1 MILQLKGLY
10 KIYPFLLAATFSILG
25 VVTTIKAFESGSVFM
40 QAFMILWLILMSVYL
55 YRFMFMAV
63 RLEIDSDGKLFFT
76 IVTGKKYE
84 LTAKEIISVVRNNN
98 FVNIKTTGKTFI
110 TVSNFT
116 RFRDFVMMIKAIN
129 PDLIIKGY

>member
-10 KIYPFLLAATFSILG
+10 RIYPFLLFATFLFLG
-25 VVTTIKAFESGSVFM
+25 VITTIKAFESGSVLM
-40 QAFMILWLILMSVYL
+40 QGFMILWLILMLIYI
-55 YRFMFMAV
+55 YKFFFMAV
-63 RLEIDSDGKLFFT
+63 RLEITSDGRLFFT

-84 LTAKEIISVVRNNN
+84 FTAKEIISIVRKNN
-98 FVNIKTTGKTFI
+98 FVDIKTTRKKFI

-116 RFRDFVMMIKAIN
+116 RFRDFVMMIKSSN